1 MHPATHLYSL
11 RLEEAS
17 APAAQ
22 RLEPAAL
29 PPQLEELLALLRRHA
44 ASAPEAAPPDAHEE
58 PASEL
63 RAHPAPAPGRHC
75 VNPGFCP
82 CATHVHV
89 RRRGFLTW
97 GAHGVRPRNFAR
109 ALLIEVE
116 EGGAGRGGEAGE
128 EGASSG
134 EEEPAGEEA
143 AGREEAQEV
152 QEEALSPEDRA
163 ARKQRR
169 NYRKAM
175 ARKLGK
181 LFRGEKLLARAEA
194 ADRAAAARLAW
205 GEGTRAGG
213 SLCW

>member
-1 MHPATHLYSL
+1 
-11 RLEEAS
+11 
-17 APAAQ
+17 
-22 RLEPAAL
+22 
-29 PPQLEELLALLRRHA
+29 
-44 ASAPEAAPPDAHEE
+44 
-58 PASEL
+58 
-63 RAHPAPAPGRHC
+63 
-75 VNPGFCP
+75 
-82 CATHVHV
+82 
-89 RRRGFLTW
+89 
-97 GAHGVRPRNFAR
+97 VRPRNFAR

-128 EGASSG
+128 EGASS
-134 EEEPAGEEA
+134 GEEA